1 MAESPR
7 QFWARIGLGKRRGQR
22 PTRLRQPRARINVVM
37 WEGCINRRTR
47 GYSFPET
54 VSEDAVGTPYGKVSV
69 VRGTPGMAAVSAVWY
84 DEDTNKLRCKF
95 VGQHGRTYQ
104 SACDAYAARHS
115 YDTKPAVVVAVD
127 ASGTLL
133 YSVDLFNA

>member
-1 MAESPR
+1 MTESPQ
-7 QFWARIGLGKRRGQR
+7 QFWARIGLGKRRVQR
-22 PTRLRQPRARINVVM
+22 RNPVGPPRARVNVGM
-37 WEGCINRRTR
+37 GGGCMKMGPR
-47 GYSFPET
+47 GDSFPET

-84 DEDTNKLRCKF
+84 DKNTAKLRAKF
-95 VGQHGRTYQ
+95 VGQHGRAYQ

-133 YSVDLFNA
+133 YWSDLYDA

>member
-1 MAESPR
+1 MTESPQ
-7 QFWARIGLGKRRGQR
+7 QFWARIGLGKRRVQR
-22 PTRLRQPRARINVVM
+22 RNRLRQPRARINVVM
-37 WEGCINRRTR
+37 WEGCINRGTR

-84 DEDTNKLRCKF
+84 DKNTAKLRAKF
-95 VGQHGRTYQ
+95 VGQHGRAYQ

-133 YSVDLFNA
+133 YWSDLYDA